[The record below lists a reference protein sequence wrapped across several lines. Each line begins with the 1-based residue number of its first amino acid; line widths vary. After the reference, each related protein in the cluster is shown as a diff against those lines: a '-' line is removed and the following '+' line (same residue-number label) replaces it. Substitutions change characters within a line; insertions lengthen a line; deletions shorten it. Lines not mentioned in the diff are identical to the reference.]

1 MCGIRAGRP
10 TLIDAAITRLALPH
24 HSGSPEG
31 RLVRIVERIR
41 RWLGGR
47 PYTGILTGLFD
58 GIGDRVGNPRLPG
71 VFAKLWDHI
80 KRWLT
85 R

>member
-1 MCGIRAGRP
+1 M
-10 TLIDAAITRLALPH
+10 
-24 HSGSPEG
+24 
-31 RLVRIVERIR
+31 ERIR
-41 RWLGGR
+41 RWLGGG

-58 GIGDRVGNPRLPG
+58 GIGDRVGNPRMPG
-71 VFAKLWDHI
+71 VIAKLWDHI